1 MSQPSSVGN
10 IPGAEI
16 PAQKQRADVYT
27 VMLIVSFICIVTA
40 TILLYAEL
48 ERWGS
53 YPWWNINEAK
63 TSAIWPV
70 DGTGYQLASS
80 NFVG

>member
-1 MSQPSSVGN
+1 MSQPSLVN
-10 IPGAEI
+10 QPEP

-27 VMLIVSFICIVTA
+27 VMLIISFICIVTA

-53 YPWWNINEAK
+53 YPWWNTNEA
-63 TSAIWPV
+63 TPV
-70 DGTGYQLASS
+70 GAWLVEPPSSSSVYLA
-80 NFVG
+80 